1 MAAQAESNEAEGT
14 WVSAAPN
21 EKWVIV
27 EVTKPG
33 RGGDSRRL
41 RAESNA
47 TFQIQLDGT
56 GAGQTKVFI
65 DGEEGELSAIPEGKA
80 VRIHWRPVEDSHYAM
95 FATRIAYRRDQAL
108 ADPAKSAEETTEP

>member
-1 MAAQAESNEAEGT
+1 MAAQAGSNEAEGT
-14 WVSAAPN
+14 WVTAAPN
-21 EKWVIV
+21 EKWITV

-33 RGGDSRRL
+33 RGLNSRRL
-41 RAESNA
+41 KAESKA

-56 GAGQTKVFI
+56 GTGATKVFI
-65 DGEEGELSAIPEGKA
+65 DGEEGELSAIPEGKT